1 MEPNHNII
9 RPPTELPQPQEVS
22 VSQKPETSGPVQQE
36 ARGVM
41 SLSGVSNTSDQTV
54 ATPPTQSVYSQQTD
68 DQSSHQRAVSSDSTG
83 TMIADDA
90 DLIEKEWVIRAKSI
104 VTQTKDDPHL
114 QNNEMNKV
122 KADYMKKRYNKDLK
136 VSEG

>member
-9 RPPTELPQPQEVS
+9 GPPTELPQPQEFSSEDATEYGVAS
-22 VSQKPETSGPVQQE
+22 APEKRGLKPTVPANPPVQQTNLPV
-36 ARGVM
+36 ADDPMAAQPSNAVAVSTNG
-41 SLSGVSNTSDQTV
+41 SNTSQG
-54 ATPPTQSVYSQQTD
+54 A
-68 DQSSHQRAVSSDSTG
+68 
-83 TMIADDA
+83 MIADDT

-104 VTQTKDDPHL
+104 VLQTKDDPNL
-114 QNNEMNKV
+114 QNKEVNKI